1 MAVDV
6 QTELLYL
13 LYLLYFLLLL
23 HQVLRLTQLT
33 TQVRRFVHMDSVA
46 LGHNVNLERLQDLR
60 VFFKER
66 RGNKTA
72 LTRDGDMQC
81 VVERYR
87 QNQKNALAQEIA
99 ATKLHPHIGVR
110 TGR

>member
-46 LGHNVNLERLQDLR
+46 LGHNVNLERLQDIR
-60 VFFKER
+60 VFFEER
-66 RGNKTA
+66 RGNMQNCT
-72 LTRDGDMQC
+72 LHSQSRQVLRD
-81 VVERYR
+81 
-87 QNQKNALAQEIA
+87 
-99 ATKLHPHIGVR
+99 TKA
-110 TGR
+110 